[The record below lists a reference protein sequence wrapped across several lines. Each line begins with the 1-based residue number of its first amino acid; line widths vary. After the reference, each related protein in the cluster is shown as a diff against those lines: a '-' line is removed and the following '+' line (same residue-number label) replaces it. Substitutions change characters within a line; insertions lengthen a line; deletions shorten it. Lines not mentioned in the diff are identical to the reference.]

1 MIGWE
6 PSAIIHVSTPQRDE
20 RSCPPTP
27 APGFAAHGM
36 EHFDLCVIG
45 GGPAGY
51 AAAMRA
57 IDLGKRTLLVER
69 DRIGGTGIYNGA
81 LSSKTLWEIAQRVS
95 STNELMR
102 ARGREPFRL
111 SWDEISKTMNE
122 AVFERK
128 YLYACHM
135 QMLSNGKEGAM
146 LFKHE
151 RGAGQLLNAN
161 TVQIQR
167 TGFQTTIEADHIVI
181 ATGSRPRHMPDI
193 PVDERHIYT
202 SDGIFNI
209 DELPKSIVI
218 IGAGVIGCEFATI
231 FSNLGATR
239 VHLIDRAD
247 RILPFEDCDVSD
259 LVARNLE
266 RKGVI
271 LHRSAKL
278 ERIAIINGEVEY
290 ELVYADGRNEVVRVE
305 KALLSVGR
313 TPNVEGLGLELAG
326 VSTDPI
332 NGSIQVNDTS
342 TSRPNIHVVGDATAA
357 NMLVNLG
364 EMEGR
369 HAVERIWAGKSEP
382 LSYDNVSTIMF
393 VDPEVA
399 GVGIN
404 EQECRKRGL
413 PYRMARIDYS
423 CLARAI
429 AMRRTKGFFKV
440 LVTNDDDMR
449 VLGMR
454 AVGEHAS
461 SAIEAVALMMRLGT
475 PIRELAELVHPH
487 PSITEGVQECARMLL
502 GRSIFK
508 PAIFADRMQCYT
520 WTPEVASL
528 VAAA

>member
-1 MIGWE
+1 
-6 PSAIIHVSTPQRDE
+6 
-20 RSCPPTP
+20 
-27 APGFAAHGM
+27 M

-57 IDLGKRTLLVER
+57 IDLGKRTLLIER

-81 LSSKTLWEIAQRVS
+81 LASKTLWEVANRVS
-95 STNELMR
+95 STNALMR
-102 ARGREPFRL
+102 TRGREPFGL
-111 SWDEISKTMNE
+111 SWEEVSKAMNE
-122 AVFERK
+122 AIFERK

-135 QMLSNGKEGAM
+135 QMLANDKAGPL

-151 RGAGQLLNAN
+151 RGTGRFLTPHSVRIERLNFRAD
-161 TVQIQR
+161 IR
-167 TGFQTTIEADHIVI
+167 ADHFIV
-181 ATGSRPRHMPDI
+181 ATGSRPRKVADI
-193 PVDERHIYT
+193 PVDEQHIYT
-202 SDGIFNI
+202 SDGIFGIN
-209 DELPKSIVI
+209 ELPRSIVI

-231 FSNLGATR
+231 FSNLGATQ

-247 RILPFEDCDVSD
+247 RILPFEDADISE

-271 LHRSAKL
+271 IHRSAKL
-278 ERIAIINGEVEY
+278 ERLALEAGQVRY
-290 ELVYADGRNEVVRVE
+290 DLAYADGRQETVRVE

-313 TPNVEGLGLELAG
+313 TPNVEGIGLENTG
-326 VSTDPI
+326 VALDPRS
-332 NGSIQVNDTS
+332 GLIQVNDTR
-342 TSRPNIHVVGDATAA
+342 TSVPHIHVVGDATAT

-364 EMEGR
+364 ELEGR
-369 HAVERIWAGKSEP
+369 HAVERIWAGKTDA

-393 VDPEVA
+393 LDPEVA
-399 GVGIN
+399 GVGLN
-404 EQECRKRGL
+404 EQECQKRSI

-429 AMRRTKGFFKV
+429 AMRRTQGSFKV
-440 LVTNDDDMR
+440 LVTNDADMR

-475 PIRELAELVHPH
+475 PIRELAELIHPH

-502 GRSIFK
+502 GHSIFK
-508 PAIFADRMQCYT
+508 PAVFDDRMQCHT
-520 WTPEVASL
+520 WTPPALGE

>member
-1 MIGWE
+1 
-6 PSAIIHVSTPQRDE
+6 
-20 RSCPPTP
+20 
-27 APGFAAHGM
+27 M

-51 AAAMRA
+51 ASAMRA
-57 IDLGKRTLLVER
+57 IDLGKRVLLVER

-81 LSSKTLWEIAQRVS
+81 LASKTLWEIAHRVS

-102 ARGREPFRL
+102 TRGREPFRL
-111 SWDEISKTMNE
+111 SWEEVGKTVNE
-122 AVFERK
+122 AIFERK

-135 QMLSNGKEGAM
+135 QMLSNNKEGTM

-151 RGAGQLLNAN
+151 RGTGKLIDRN
-161 TVQIQR
+161 TVRIER
-167 TGFQTTIEADHIVI
+167 SGFTSEIKADHIII
-181 ATGSRPRHMPDI
+181 ATGSRPRTAPGI
-193 PVDERHIYT
+193 AVDEQHIFT
-202 SDGIFNI
+202 SDGIFAI
-209 DELPKSIVI
+209 EELPKSIVI
-218 IGAGVIGCEFATI
+218 VGAGVIGCEFATI
-231 FSNLGATR
+231 FSNLGSTR

-247 RILPFEDCDVSD
+247 RILPFEDADISE

-271 LHRSAKL
+271 IHRSAKL
-278 ERIAIINGEVEY
+278 ERLLVENGQVRY
-290 ELVYADGRNEVVRVE
+290 DLSYADGRSETLHVE

-313 TPNVEGLGLELAG
+313 IPNVEGLGLEHAG
-326 VSTDPI
+326 VEVDPS
-332 NGSIQVNDTS
+332 NGLIRVHDTR
-342 TSRPNIHVVGDATAA
+342 TSQPHVHVVGDATAT

-369 HAVERIWAGKSEP
+369 HAVERIWAGKTDT

-393 VDPEVA
+393 LDPEVA
-399 GVGIN
+399 GVGLN

-413 PYRMARIDYS
+413 SYRVARIDYS
-423 CLARAI
+423 CIARAI
-429 AMRRTKGFFKV
+429 AMRRTKGCFKV
-440 LVTNDDDMR
+440 LVTNDDEMH

-508 PAIFADRMQCYT
+508 PSIFDDRMQCYT
-520 WTPEVASL
+520 WAPDVQAA

>member
-1 MIGWE
+1 
-6 PSAIIHVSTPQRDE
+6 
-20 RSCPPTP
+20 
-27 APGFAAHGM
+27 M

-81 LSSKTLWEIAQRVS
+81 LASKTLWEVSHRVS
-95 STNELMR
+95 STNALMQTG
-102 ARGREPFRL
+102 GREPFRL
-111 SWDEISKTMNE
+111 TWDEVGKAVNE
-122 AVFERK
+122 AIFERK

-135 QMLSNGKEGAM
+135 QMLANNKAGTM

-151 RGAGQLLNAN
+151 RGTGRFVAN
-161 TVQIQR
+161 DVVRIER
-167 TGFQTTIEADHIVI
+167 PGFSTEIRADHTII
-181 ATGSRPRHMPDI
+181 ATGSAPRTVPNI
-193 PVDERHIYT
+193 PVDEEFIYT
-202 SDGIFNI
+202 SDGIFGI

-231 FSNLGATR
+231 FSNLGETK

-247 RILPFEDCDVSD
+247 RILPFEDADISEI
-259 LVARNLE
+259 VARNLE

-271 LHRSAKL
+271 IHRSARL
-278 ERIAIINGEVEY
+278 ERIAVEEDLVRY
-290 ELVYADGRNEVVRVE
+290 EISYADGRTETVRVE

-313 TPNVEGLGLELAG
+313 TPNIDGLGLEH
-326 VSTDPI
+326 TDI
-332 NGSIQVNDTS
+332 ERDATTGQIRVTDTR
-342 TSRPNIHVVGDATAA
+342 TSVPHIHVVGDATAT

-369 HAVERIWAGKSEP
+369 HAVERIWQGKHDA
-382 LSYDNVSTIMF
+382 LRYDNVSHIMF
-393 VDPEVA
+393 LDPEVA
-399 GVGIN
+399 GVGLN

-413 PYRMARIDYS
+413 AYRAARIEYS
-423 CLARAI
+423 CIARAI
-429 AMRRTKGFFKV
+429 AMRRTNGCFKV
-440 LVTNDDDMR
+440 LVSNDAEMR

-502 GRSIFK
+502 GHSIFK
-508 PAIFADRMQCYT
+508 PGVFEDRMQCYT
-520 WTPEVASL
+520 WVPAVEGAI
-528 VAAA
+528 AAA

>member
-1 MIGWE
+1 
-6 PSAIIHVSTPQRDE
+6 
-20 RSCPPTP
+20 
-27 APGFAAHGM
+27 M
-36 EHFDLCVIG
+36 EQFDLCVIG

-69 DRIGGTGIYNGA
+69 DRIGGTGIFNGA
-81 LSSKTLWEIAQRVS
+81 LASKTLWEIAHRVS

-102 ARGREPFRL
+102 TRGREPFRL
-111 SWDEISKTMNE
+111 SWEEVSRTMHE

-135 QMLSNGKEGAM
+135 QLLVNDKEGPAH
-146 LFKHE
+146 FKHE
-151 RGAGQLLNAN
+151 RGSGRLMDAH
-161 TVQIQR
+161 TVRIER
-167 TGFQTTIEADHIVI
+167 TGYVVDIHADQIII
-181 ATGSRPRHMPDI
+181 ATGSRPRMVPDI
-193 PVDERHIYT
+193 AVDEEHIFT
-202 SDGIFNI
+202 SDGIFEI
-209 DELPKSIVI
+209 TALPKSIVI

-231 FSNLGATR
+231 FCNLGATR

-247 RILPFEDCDVSD
+247 RILPFEDADVSE

-271 LHRSAKL
+271 IHRSAKL
-278 ERIAIINGEVEY
+278 ERIAVDGDEVEY
-290 ELVYADGRNEVVRVE
+290 VLSYADGHTETVRVE

-313 TPNVEGLGLELAG
+313 LPNTEGLGLDVAG
-326 VSTDPI
+326 VRMDPDKGHIQITDTR
-332 NGSIQVNDTS
+332 TS
-342 TSRPNIHVVGDATAA
+342 QPHIHVVGDATAT

-369 HAVERIWAGKSEP
+369 HAVERIWAGKEVP
-382 LSYDNVSTIMF
+382 LSYDNVSNIMF
-393 VDPEVA
+393 LDPEVA
-399 GVGIN
+399 GVGLN
-404 EQECRKRGL
+404 EQECRKRGIA
-413 PYRMARIDYS
+413 YRMARIDYS

-429 AMRRTKGFFKV
+429 AMRSTKGFFKV
-440 LVTNDDDMR
+440 LVTNDPDMR

-475 PIRELAELVHPH
+475 PIRELAELIHPH

-502 GRSIFK
+502 GTSIFK
-508 PAIFADRMQCYT
+508 PGVFDDRMQCYT
-520 WTPEVASL
+520 WEPQVSTM
-528 VAAA
+528 VAA

>member
-1 MIGWE
+1 
-6 PSAIIHVSTPQRDE
+6 
-20 RSCPPTP
+20 
-27 APGFAAHGM
+27 M
-36 EHFDLCVIG
+36 EHYDLIVIG

-57 IDLGKRTLLVER
+57 IDLDKRTLLVER

-81 LSSKTLWEIAQRVS
+81 LTSKTLWEIANRVS

-102 ARGREPFRL
+102 TRGREPFRL
-111 SWDEISKTMNE
+111 SWEEISKTVNE

-135 QMLSNGKEGAM
+135 QLLANTKEGNT
-146 LFKHE
+146 LFHHE
-151 RGAGQLLNAN
+151 RGHARFTGPDR
-161 TVQIQR
+161 VRIQR
-167 TGFQTTIEADHIVI
+167 TGFDLEVSADHIVV
-181 ATGSRPRHMPDI
+181 ATGSRPRSVPEI
-193 PVDERHIYT
+193 QVDEQHIFT
-202 SDGIFNI
+202 SDGIFGI
-209 DELPKSIVI
+209 EELPKSIVI

-231 FSNLGATR
+231 FCNFGATR

-247 RILPFEDCDVSD
+247 RILPFEDADISE
-259 LVARNLE
+259 LVAKNLE

-271 LHRSAKL
+271 VHRSAKL
-278 ERIAIINGEVEY
+278 DRIEVIDNEVEY
-290 ELVYADGRNEVVRVE
+290 ALSYPDGRTEIVRVE

-313 TPNVEGLGLELAG
+313 TPNVEDLGLEHALVAM
-326 VSTDPI
+326 DPKTGAI
-332 NGSIQVNDTS
+332 IANGTRTS
-342 TSRPNIHVVGDATAA
+342 QPAIHVVGDATAT

-369 HAVERIWAGKSEP
+369 HVVERIWAGKNDE

-393 VDPEVA
+393 LDPEVA
-399 GVGIN
+399 GVGLN
-404 EQECRKRGL
+404 EQECRKRNIT
-413 PYRMARIDYS
+413 YRVARIDYS

-440 LVTNDDDMR
+440 IVTNDEDMQ

-475 PIRELAELVHPH
+475 PIRELADLVHPH

-502 GRSIFK
+502 GHSIFK
-508 PAIFADRMQCYT
+508 PSIFADRMQCYA
-520 WTPEVASL
+520 WVPEVAKM
-528 VAAA
+528 VAA